1 MCAMTSRERVIAAIE
16 GKPLDRIPKY
26 DAFWEDTLV
35 AWQKAGLK
43 LPEPK
48 TITVE
53 GETKVIRSGVDQY
66 FGFDIT
72 PLYMDVS
79 MRFPTGIIAE
89 DEEMYT
95 ITDRSGYTVRRY
107 KKMVSSM
114 DFVSHMVQDVDD
126 WEQYKDR
133 LTLDFDGTARV
144 DSASYFLHTKPYPT
158 WEGVKE
164 IFEAFRQMDT
174 FIPVTVYGPW
184 ESAWRHHGFE
194 DSLMDLITE
203 PEMMGEM
210 FERITDLTIATVQKM
225 LDIGCK
231 PDAIWLTE
239 DMGGTRTTLFSP
251 KTYRELLFP
260 CHKKLGDFLHAN
272 GIYFFMHSCGYIE
285 PLLPDL
291 IEAGLNVIQALQA
304 NTGMHVA
311 DLKQKFGDR
320 LTFFGNI
327 SEQSFKKGK
336 EAIEAELR
344 DKIPAAMEG
353 GGYIYHSDHSIPPEV
368 TLETYRHAMKV
379 LDEIGTYK

>member
-133 LTLDFDGTARV
+133 LTLGFDGTARV

-194 DSLMDLITE
+194 DSLMDLIAE

-225 LDIGCK
+225 MDIGCK

-260 CHKKLGDFLHAN
+260 CHKKLGDFLHAHD
-272 GIYFFMHSCGYIE
+272 IYFFMHSCGYIE

-291 IEAGLNVIQALQA
+291 IEAGLNVIQALQT

-311 DLKQKFGDR
+311 DLKRKFGDR

-344 DKIPAAMEG
+344 EKIPVAMAG

-368 TLETYRHAMKV
+368 SLETYLHAMQL
-379 LDEIGTYK
+379 LDEIGTYR

>member
-43 LPEPK
+43 LPEPM

-194 DSLMDLITE
+194 DSLMDLIAE

-239 DMGGTRTTLFSP
+239 DMGGTHTTLFSP

-260 CHKKLGDFLHAN
+260 SHKKLGDFLHAN

-311 DLKQKFGDR
+311 DLKRKFGDR

-327 SEQSFKKGK
+327 SEQNFKKGK

-368 TLETYRHAMKV
+368 TLETYLYAMKV

>member
-260 CHKKLGDFLHAN
+260 CHKKLGDFLHAHD
-272 GIYFFMHSCGYIE
+272 IYFFMHSCGYIE

-311 DLKQKFGDR
+311 DLKRKFGDR

-368 TLETYRHAMKV
+368 TLETYLHAMKV